1 MTVDIEAL
9 LAPVSDDKPVGEDLS
24 YDSERQEIEAAFETS
39 AAGGSA
45 NEGDIDWRSIVSLI
59 EKQSARTKDIWLAVY
74 LMRAGAR
81 MSQIEVVERGA
92 QFLSGLVGTYWDT
105 VHPQLDEYGFQGR
118 KTPCESLTRIGE
130 FLGPLKNI
138 VLIRHPRLG
147 QYSSADIER
156 FAIGGDSEDGY
167 GMFRAAIQE
176 MPVEDI
182 EAVVA
187 QLDAI
192 VSAIQAADAIM
203 TANAG
208 SETSVNFKPT
218 YDALKGVRSGL
229 AGFTPSGSGEG
240 EEMAA
245 DGDVEGGAS
254 YAGGSGGGG
263 RSAPGSIESREDVI
277 RAMDAI
283 GDYYRRREPA
293 SPVPLALKRARD
305 WVTLDFLAV
314 LEDIAPNSMAEAR
327 NVLMSRPK
335 DGSSDY

>member
-1 MTVDIEAL
+1 MAVDVETL
-9 LAPVSDDKPVGEDLS
+9 LAPVSEDKPVGEDLS

-45 NEGDIDWRSIVSLI
+45 NEGDTDWRSIVSLI
-59 EKQSARTKDIWLAVY
+59 EKQSAQTKDIWLAVY

-81 MSQIEVVERGA
+81 MSQIDVVERGA
-92 QFLSGLVGTYWDT
+92 RFLAGLVGTYWDT
-105 VHPQLDEYGFQGR
+105 VHPQLEEYGFQGR

-156 FAIGGDSEDGY
+156 FAVGGESEDGY

-176 MPVEDI
+176 MPVEEL

-187 QLDAI
+187 QLDSI
-192 VSAIQAADAIM
+192 VAAIQTADAIM

-229 AGFTPSGSGEG
+229 AGFTPGGAGETQAEAEADTSGSGG
-240 EEMAA
+240 N
-245 DGDVEGGAS
+245 S
-254 YAGGSGGGG
+254 AGTSRG
-263 RSAPGSIESREDVI
+263 APGSIESREDVI
-277 RAMDAI
+277 KALDAI
-283 GDYYRRREPA
+283 GDYYRRREPT

-314 LEDIAPNSMAEAR
+314 LEDIAPNSMEEAR
-327 NVLMSRPK
+327 NVLVSRPK
-335 DGSSDY
+335 EPPSEY